1 MNKADRHISIIKRQE
16 HMHTM
21 LDATRIQ
28 RITHNKDQIIKLF
41 DAGDWSML
49 ATYVGDLGEYIM
61 GHPRLLRSLKW
72 EDPDYPSCVAEVL
85 ANLVRKDEK
94 VLDFVE
100 SMLREK
106 NAQNETGY
114 FQARTQTFFGAGQAS
129 RAEQTIDTSLV
140 TAMMP
145 FRPDFDNVRETMRR
159 ACANTG
165 RTLKAADDIWESS
178 VLIQDVISLISRS
191 CMIIVDF
198 TGKNPNV
205 FYETGV
211 AHALGKEVIPITQSI
226 DDVPFDL
233 KHHRVFRYD
242 NNANGHIE
250 LQKKLEERM
259 KTITQQH
266 NWYEMMF

>member
-1 MNKADRHISIIKRQE
+1 MN
-16 HMHTM
+16 TM

-28 RITHNKDQIIKLF
+28 RINHDKDQIIELF

-49 ATYVGDLGEYIM
+49 ATYLGDAGGHITR
-61 GHPRLLRSLKW
+61 HPRLLRSLNW
-72 EDPDYPSCVAEVL
+72 NDPDYPSCVAEVL
-85 ANLVRKDEK
+85 AELVRKDEK
-94 VLDFVE
+94 ALDLIE

-106 NAQNETGY
+106 GAQHETGTG
-114 FQARTQTFFGAGQAS
+114 QTGSQTFFGTGSAPIVDQA
-129 RAEQTIDTSLV
+129 IDTTLV

-145 FRPDFDNVRETMRR
+145 FRPDFADVRETMRR
-159 ACANTG
+159 ACENTG

-178 VLIQDVISLISRS
+178 VLIQDVINLISKS
-191 CMIIVDF
+191 CMVIVDF

-211 AHALGKEVIPITQSI
+211 AHALGKEVIPITQSL

-233 KHHRVFRYD
+233 KHHRVLKYD
-242 NNANGHIE
+242 NNANGRAE

-259 KTITQQH
+259 RTIAQQH
-266 NWYEMMF
+266 GWITWVV

>member
-1 MNKADRHISIIKRQE
+1 
-16 HMHTM
+16 MHTM
-21 LDATRIQ
+21 LDAARIQ
-28 RITHNKDQIIKLF
+28 RITRDKDQVIELF

-49 ATYVGDLGEYIM
+49 ATYVGDLGGYIT
-61 GHPRLLRSLKW
+61 GHSRLLRSLSFGD
-72 EDPDYPSCVAEVL
+72 EDYPACVAEVL

-94 VLDFVE
+94 VLDLVE

-106 NAQNETGY
+106 GSQGGNGASQTGL
-114 FQARTQTFFGAGQAS
+114 QTFFGAGQVH
-129 RAEQTIDTSLV
+129 RIEQTIDTSLV

-145 FRPDFDNVRETMRR
+145 FRPDFDDVRETMRQ

-178 VLIQDVISLISRS
+178 VLIQDVINLIATS
-191 CMIIVDF
+191 CMVIVDF

-211 AHALGKEVIPITQSI
+211 AHALGKEVIPITQSL

-233 KHHRVFRYD
+233 QHHRVLRYD
-242 NNANGHIE
+242 NNTDGRMQ
-250 LQKKLEERM
+250 LQAKLEDRM
-259 KTITQQH
+259 KTIAQQH
-266 NWYEMMF
+266 GWFTWTF